1 MAGAGDDTLV
11 SRRKLGALLVAC
23 LLLPVQSAFA
33 SGGVGAPSPGATQV
47 AAFGDRVL
55 RVGMIGADVRV
66 LNVLVR
72 SKPYTPAV
80 RLGTTFE
87 TPTRDGVRLFQERR
101 GLRVN
106 GVVNEATAD
115 ELVRSMSRARATWY
129 GPGLYG
135 NTTAC
140 GQVLRSG
147 TIGVAH
153 KTLPCGTVVAIAY
166 RGRFLVTKVID
177 RGPYHPGY
185 TWDLTNGAAR
195 LLGFEGVG
203 EVRHATVR
211 R

>member
-1 MAGAGDDTLV
+1 VPARVLGTLI
-11 SRRKLGALLVAC
+11 AAC
-23 LLLPVQSAFA
+23 LLLPLPAA
-33 SGGVGAPSPGATQV
+33 LGSGGVVAPTPEQPEA

-55 RVGMIGADVRV
+55 RVGMSGADVRV

-72 SKPYTPAV
+72 SKPYAPAV
-80 RLGTTFE
+80 RLSTAFE

-101 GLRVN
+101 GLRAS

-115 ELVRSMSRARATWY
+115 ELVRTMGRARATWY

-140 GQVLRSG
+140 GRVLRAG
-147 TIGVAH
+147 TVGLAH
-153 KTLPCGTVVAIAY
+153 RTLPCGTVVAIAY

-177 RGPYHPGY
+177 RGPYHRGY
-185 TWDLTNGAAR
+185 TWDLTNGARR

-203 EVRHATVR
+203 ELRHAVAR

>member
-1 MAGAGDDTLV
+1 MP
-11 SRRKLGALLVAC
+11 RRRFGALLIAC
-23 LLLPVQSAFA
+23 LLLPAPAALA
-33 SGGVGAPSPGATQV
+33 SGGLGLPGPQAPQTAT
-47 AAFGDRVL
+47 FGDRVL
-55 RVGMIGADVRV
+55 RVGMSGADVRV

-72 SKPYTPAV
+72 SKPYAPAV
-80 RLGTTFE
+80 RLGRTFE

-101 GLRVN
+101 GLRPS
-106 GVVNEATAD
+106 GVVNETTAG
-115 ELVRSMSRARATWY
+115 ELVRSMSRAKATWY

-140 GQVLRSG
+140 GQVLREG
-147 TIGVAH
+147 TVGLAH

-177 RGPYHPGY
+177 RGPYNPGY

-203 EVRHATVR
+203 DVRHAVAR
-211 R
+211 P